1 MQNTILE
8 SYLKSIGLT
17 YERLTKGLDEETRS
31 DFDRII
37 DNKTLQGGLTFD
49 GALRTIKFLKL
60 EERVIS
66 VVNEKIKVSYIAN
79 SFLYAP
85 MFLLCLYITLDNKA
99 PPPIRL
105 VSGIYLSLLG
115 YISFMS
121 YTQRKLYRKVKQILN
136 PPNNSSQNNTQH

>member
-8 SYLKSIGLT
+8 SYLKSFGLT

-49 GALRTIKFLKL
+49 GTLRTIKFLKL